1 MTSRLS
7 DEVRRTFELASR
19 RREAKQLR
27 TGEDWRSL
35 QQVQVHFA
43 KAQREEKRTFRA
55 EYETRV
61 EAEKQKLI
69 DKAADQDPTPK
80 PWWSRED
87 KFGRAAIERQAHRN
101 VRRAHEKS
109 IARLEERESEA
120 LKTLMTRAAKRD
132 RLREKTLTDFARTTD
147 RRSGEERR
155 QSPRRGPRMS
165 DD

>member
-27 TGEDWRSL
+27 TGEDWQSL
-35 QQVQVHFA
+35 QQIQDHFA
-43 KAQREEKRTFRA
+43 NTKRDEERAFRR

-61 EAEKQKLI
+61 ETEKQKLI
-69 DKAADQDPTPK
+69 HKAADQERMPK

-87 KFGRAAIERQAHRN
+87 KFERAGIERQAHRN
-101 VRRAHEKS
+101 VRRAHEQS

-120 LKTLMTRAAKRD
+120 LETLITRAAKRD
-132 RLREKTLTDFARTTD
+132 HLREKTLTDFARTTD
-147 RRSGEERR
+147 RRSGEDRR
-155 QSPRRGPRMS
+155 QTPRRGPRMS
-165 DD
+165 ND